1 VPVSLVDSFIYCL
14 SGACTVARVE
24 LRNVTKRFGDVVA
37 VDRATLA
44 VERGE
49 LFTLL
54 GPSGCGKTTAL
65 RIIAG
70 FELPDEGR
78 VLFDGEDVTF
88 RKPYER
94 GCAMVFQNY
103 ALWPH
108 MTVFENVAYGL
119 KVKGLPKEEVR
130 RRVREVLELVG
141 LEGLEDRY
149 PLQLSGGQQQRV
161 ALARALVVE
170 PRVLLMDEPLSNLDA
185 KLRLKMREELRRLQK
200 RLGITTIYVTH
211 DQEEAMSLSDRIAV
225 MNRGRVLQVGTPLEV
240 YHKPSNL
247 FVATFIGRSS
257 VVRGKL
263 VGLEGGWAELATDSG
278 LRLRGSAAAGLKPGD
293 RAVAVVRPEDV
304 SLDPLPGANEIEG
317 RVELAT
323 FLGSHRQL
331 RVSVDGDRL
340 IAHVDPELS
349 FEEGVRVKLYVKPSD
364 VLVYPAEGWEEEEFA

>member
-1 VPVSLVDSFIYCL
+1 M
-14 SGACTVARVE
+14 TRVE
-24 LRNVTKRFGDVVA
+24 LKGVTKRFEDVVA
-37 VDRATLA
+37 VDRVTLA

-65 RIIAG
+65 RVIAG

-78 VLFDGEDVTF
+78 VFFDSEDVTF

-108 MTVFENVAYGL
+108 MTVFDNVAYGL
-119 KVKGLPKEEVR
+119 KVKGLPAPEVKK
-130 RRVREVLELVG
+130 RVREVLELVG
-141 LEGLEDRY
+141 LEGLENRY

-185 KLRLKMREELRRLQK
+185 KLRLRMREELRRLQK

-211 DQEEAMSLSDRIAV
+211 DQEEAMSLSDRVAV

-240 YHKPSNL
+240 YSRPANL

-257 VVRGKL
+257 VLRGK
-263 VGLEGGWAELATDSG
+263 VDGEENGLLRVAT
-278 LRLRGSAAAGLKPGD
+278 RGGLKLLGVPAAPF
-293 RAVAVVRPEDV
+293 REQEEVVALLRPEDV
-304 SLDPLPGANEIEG
+304 SLEPLPKANVIEG
-317 RVELAT
+317 VVEMT
-323 FLGSHRQL
+323 MFLGSYKQV
-331 RVSVDGDRL
+331 RVDVEGDRVL
-340 IAHVDPELS
+340 AYVSPDLDVS
-349 FEEGVRVKLYVKPSD
+349 EGARLRLYVRYED
-364 VLVYPAEGWEEEEFA
+364 TLIYPAAGWEEEEFL

>member
-1 VPVSLVDSFIYCL
+1 
-14 SGACTVARVE
+14 VARVE
-24 LRNVTKRFGDVVA
+24 LRNVTKRFGDVAA
-37 VDRATLA
+37 VDRATFA

-317 RVELAT
+317 RVELAM

-340 IAHVDPELS
+340 IAYVDPELS